1 MRIKRQ
7 KREAA
12 AYIMLRRKGVSI
24 NQLSLSFGRSTSF
37 VHRVLK
43 AAHLRFLDLR
53 KWPTAIKA
61 LASSRI
67 KKTMEKLVAAWEQFI
82 LGEVEKPP

>member
-37 VHRVLK
+37 VFRVLK
-43 AAHLRFLDLR
+43 AAHLRFMDLR
-53 KWPTAIKA
+53 KLPTYVKQ
-61 LASSRI
+61 LGSQRS
-67 KKTMEKLVAAWEQFI
+67 KKIMDKLLRGWEQFI
-82 LGEVEKPP
+82 LGEGEKPP